1 MNQFRAGK
9 YHEAAAEFQE
19 LVDTSPNYDFG
30 YYMLGLSFLQVK
42 KPADAEKNLL
52 KAIELNGDKFEYHHA
67 LAKTYYDQK
76 QYPKAVAALKTA
88 EGLATEAKYKYALYS
103 LRGLSY
109 SAEEKWADAIEDL
122 EEARKIKASAAVLD
136 RLALAYYELGYNDK
150 ALPLMRESLKQT
162 PNTAMQV
169 RLTNTLLNMGAES
182 RDAAAKAKYYEEA
195 MVLADKLRTDKPN
208 SADANNLAGRAALGA
223 KKYPQAEAAFKKVL
237 ALDSDH
243 CYAMANLGKTY
254 LAQKKWTDAEGILND
269 ATKCAPRM
277 DVAWDSLGFA
287 LQKQKRLPD
296 A

>member
-1 MNQFRAGK
+1 MRKNPWLGWTMVAILVLAASPLVRADFDSAMNQFRAGK

-52 KAIELNGDKFEYHHA
+52 KAIELNGDKFEYHHS

-109 SAEEKWADAIEDL
+109 SAEEKWAEAIEDL

-136 RLALAYYELGYNDK
+136 RL
-150 ALPLMRESLKQT
+150 
-162 PNTAMQV
+162 TA
-169 RLTNTLLNMGAES
+169 S
-182 RDAAAKAKYYEEA
+182 
-195 MVLADKLRTDKPN
+195 
-208 SADANNLAGRAALGA
+208 
-223 KKYPQAEAAFKKVL
+223 
-237 ALDSDH
+237 
-243 CYAMANLGKTY
+243 
-254 LAQKKWTDAEGILND
+254 
-269 ATKCAPRM
+269 
-277 DVAWDSLGFA
+277 
-287 LQKQKRLPD
+287 
-296 A
+296 